1 MNVMGTQRS
10 CACLCGLYE
19 DYVLVGK
26 LMELACLAC
35 FSMPLGF
42 PYCSDPLKPILG
54 LHSMVEH
61 ARVNATVSKT
71 RLTDRQSIV
80 VIFHK
85 ADTGID
91 TLSNRVVTYNFG
103 SI

>member
-1 MNVMGTQRS
+1 M
-10 CACLCGLYE
+10 
-19 DYVLVGK
+19 LVGK
-26 LMELACLAC
+26 LMELPCLAC

-61 ARVNATVSKT
+61 ARVNAAVSKAG
-71 RLTDRQSIV
+71 LTDRQSVV
-80 VIFHK
+80 VIFHR
-85 ADTGID
+85 ADTEID